1 MSGTGRAPRINPL
14 VAGFL
19 AGVLIA
25 FIVGVMAT
33 INLQYGA
40 PWADTKTLT
49 AQVTDADS
57 MSVGSDVRIGG
68 RLVGQVTSIKAA
80 GDHTDITFH
89 VDGVNWP
96 LPADTTAN
104 VRLATLLGQKYIQLN
119 PGHSSQT
126 LADHGVIGL
135 KSTTP
140 VVDFDQILNTF
151 DKPTRDAL
159 TSLIRT
165 VAGGVQNQEGTLQ
178 QLFPDLSDLS
188 VHSKVP
194 THELVARNSQLN
206 NILINLGITADQLN
220 ASRDDLAAV
229 ITSFNSIN
237 AALASN
243 QGQALKS
250 YIANTDVLNQTTDLV
265 LNNGSAATLDN
276 ALKKLAT
283 PQGGGFFYGLN
294 TLLTSLIPQTSSF
307 SHVAPGAQAS
317 DMKNG
322 TGGVPAKASVDLI
335 YEIGSATSQGDA
347 SGTFGGGNHQGNF
360 WLRQNVAGADPC
372 GLLPLLCGLPSGL
385 PIALPT
391 PGGSNP
397 LCIPIPGLPCITLPT
412 GVPPLNIL
420 HAPCI
425 PGVTCNSNPLPVP
438 LPPLPV
444 PVPTLPIPNCV
455 PGLTPQ
461 CPVPGIPCAVL
472 PNALCP
478 TSLTQCTPI
487 ATLPTCPIAGSGLP
501 TLPALPSLGPVGI
514 SWQTTGSDAFL
525 GYLASSDSRSVMY
538 PERYR

>member
-14 VAGFL
+14 IAGFL

-25 FIVGVMAT
+25 VIVGVMAT

-68 RLVGQVTSIKAA
+68 RLVGQVTGIKAA

-119 PGHSSQT
+119 LGHSAQT

-135 KSTTP
+135 QSTKP

-151 DKPTRDAL
+151 DQPTRNAL

-178 QLFPDLSDLS
+178 QLFPDLSYLS
-188 VHSKVP
+188 VHSTTP
-194 THELVARNSQLN
+194 THELVARDVQLN
-206 NILINLGITADQLN
+206 NIIVNLGITAEQLN

-237 AALASN
+237 AALSAN
-243 QGQALKS
+243 QGQALQS
-250 YIANTDVLNQTTDLV
+250 YIVNTDTLNRTTDLV
-265 LNNGSAATLDN
+265 LNNGSAATFDN

-283 PQGGGFFYGLN
+283 PGGGGFFNNLN
-294 TLLTSLIPQTSSF
+294 TLLVSLIPQTSSF
-307 SHVAPGAQAS
+307 SSVAPGAQAS

-322 TGGVPAKASVDLI
+322 TGGIPAKASVDLI

-347 SGTFGGGNHQGNF
+347 STTFGAGNHQGNF

-372 GLLPLLCGLPSGL
+372 GLVPLLCGLPSGL
-385 PIALPT
+385 PIGLPT
-391 PGGSNP
+391 PGGTTTFCP
-397 LCIPIPGLPCITLPT
+397 PIPGLPCITLPT
-412 GVPPLNIL
+412 LPTGIPPLSLPNS
-420 HAPCI
+420 HCI
-425 PGVTCNSNPLPVP
+425 PGLTCSSNPLPIT
-438 LPPLPV
+438 LPPV
-444 PVPTLPIPNCV
+444 PVPTIPTIPTPNLPVPIQVPCIAQLGQPCPAGGTILCVPIVGQQCPTNPVQCSPIP
-455 PGLTPQ
+455 L
-461 CPVPGIPCAVL
+461 
-472 PNALCP
+472 
-478 TSLTQCTPI
+478 
-487 ATLPTCPIAGSGLP
+487 LPTCPVA
-501 TLPALPSLGPVGI
+501 
-514 SWQTTGSDAFL
+514 TT
-525 GYLASSDSRSVMY
+525 SRSCLA
-538 PERYR
+538 P

>member
-25 FIVGVMAT
+25 LIVGVMAT

-96 LPADTTAN
+96 LPSDTTAN

-135 KSTTP
+135 QSTKP

-151 DKPTRDAL
+151 DTPTRNAL

-188 VHSKVP
+188 VHSTTP
-194 THELVARNSQLN
+194 THELVVRDAQLN
-206 NILINLGITADQLN
+206 NIIVNLGITAEQLN

-237 AALASN
+237 AALSSN
-243 QGQALKS
+243 QGQALQS
-250 YIANTDVLNQTTDLV
+250 YIVNTDTLNRTTDLV
-265 LNNGSAATLDN
+265 LNYGSAATFDN

-283 PQGGGFFYGLN
+283 PGGGGFLNNLN

-307 SHVAPGAQAS
+307 PHVAPGAQAS

-322 TGGVPAKASVDLI
+322 TGGIPSKASVDLI

-347 SGTFGGGNHQGNF
+347 SGTFGAGNHQGNF

-372 GLLPLLCGLPSGL
+372 GLVPLLCGLPSGL

-397 LCIPIPGLPCITLPT
+397 LCIPIPGLPCIPLPT
-412 GVPPLNIL
+412 GIPPLNIP

-444 PVPTLPIPNCV
+444 PVPTLPSTPCV

-461 CPVPGIPCAVL
+461 CPVPGIPCALL
-472 PNALCP
+472 PGALCP
-478 TSLTQCTPI
+478 TSPAQCTPI
-487 ATLPTCPIAGSGLP
+487 PTLPTCPIAGSGLP
-501 TLPALPSLGPVGI
+501 TLPAIPTLPIGI

-525 GYLASSDSRSVMY
+525 GYLATSDSRSVTY

>member
-19 AGVLIA
+19 AGVLIVLV
-25 FIVGVMAT
+25 VGIMAT

-68 RLVGQVTSIKAA
+68 RLVGQVTGIKAA

-96 LPADTTAN
+96 LPADTTAS

-119 PGHSSQT
+119 PGSSSQT
-126 LADHGVIGL
+126 LADHGTIGL
-135 KSTTP
+135 KSTKP

-178 QLFPDLSDLS
+178 QLFPDLSYLS
-188 VHSKVP
+188 VHSTTP
-194 THELVARNSQLN
+194 THELVVRDSQLN

-229 ITSFNSIN
+229 ITSFNTIN
-237 AALASN
+237 AALSSN

-250 YIANTDVLNQTTDLV
+250 YIANTDTLNLTTDLV
-265 LNNGSAATLDN
+265 LNNGAAATLDN

-283 PQGGGFFYGLN
+283 PGGGGFLPNLN
-294 TLLTSLIPQTSSF
+294 TLLTSLIPQTVSF
-307 SHVAPGAQAS
+307 NHVAPGAQAS
-317 DMKNG
+317 DMQNG
-322 TGGVPAKASVDLI
+322 TGGIPAKASVDLI

-347 SGTFGGGNHQGNF
+347 SGTFGAGNHQGNF

-372 GLLPLLCGLPSGL
+372 GLVPLLCGLPASA

-397 LCIPIPGLPCITLPT
+397 LCIPIPGLPCVQLPT
-412 GVPPLNIL
+412 GIPPLNIP
-420 HAPCI
+420 HAPCL
-425 PGVTCNSNPLPVP
+425 PGITCSSNPLPIPIPVP
-438 LPPLPV
+438 IPTLPV
-444 PVPTLPIPNCV
+444 PTTPCV
-455 PGLTPQ
+455 PGVSPQ
-461 CPVPGIPCAVL
+461 CPVPGIPCALL
-472 PNALCP
+472 PGQLCP
-478 TSLTQCTPI
+478 TSPTQCTPI
-487 ATLPTCPIAGSGLP
+487 PTLPTCPIAGSGLP
-501 TLPALPSLGPVGI
+501 TLPAIPTLPIGI
-514 SWQTTGSDAFL
+514 SWQVTGSDAFL
-525 GYLASSDSRSVMY
+525 GYLARSSSQY
-538 PERYR
+538 PPYPDRYR